1 VIPSKPKANL
11 DKLKNKKIIFVVGGP
26 GKFLFDCIKQCI
38 IHIIGSGKGTQCER
52 IVQRYGYTHLST
64 GYGYI

>member
-1 VIPSKPKANL
+1 VIKPNSEL

-26 GKFLFDCIKQCI
+26 GKFYFVLSNNEKFILTT
-38 IHIIGSGKGTQCER
+38 GSGKGTQCER

-64 GYGYI
+64 GYE